1 MGQHGRNAGLRCKN
15 RQGRLKRAPIDQ
27 RTEDM
32 HMIRKGQVRGIPKGD
47 VVTQVRFV
55 QRVFGLGV

>member
-1 MGQHGRNAGLRCKN
+1 
-15 RQGRLKRAPIDQ
+15 
-27 RTEDM
+27 
-32 HMIRKGQVRGIPKGD
+32 MIRKGQVRGIPKGD